1 MRKSFKYILAGV
13 VILVMLIVVICFAN
27 TKTFRGRVVD
37 ADTKEP
43 LEGTVVVA
51 SWYKESWIPLGET
64 MVKLKDVKE
73 TLTDKNGKWSIRG
86 PSGGGTNSLS
96 YYFAVA
102 GVFYHTREPEFII
115 FKPGYCSWPNGFH
128 IDSCKGRMDIT
139 GVKEKKLGEGG
150 TLEVPKLASRVD
162 RTRAQAIQEPVDEGV
177 DGKLGQ
183 LHRLL
188 NEERRTLGL
197 GEINYR

>member
-115 FKPGYCSWPNGFH
+115 FKPGYCSWPNGLQ
-128 IDSCKGRMDIT
+128 IESCKGRMKWGD
-139 GVKEKKLGEGG
+139 GG
-150 TLEVPKLASRVD
+150 SSKGDTIELPKLTNRED
-162 RTRAQAIQEPVDEGV
+162 RIRAQSLQLPLGPGALDKMKELI
-177 DGKLGQ
+177 KLK
-183 LHRLL
+183 
-188 NEERRTLGL
+188 NEERRSLGL
-197 GEINYR
+197 GEVYK